1 MSVNEIVRI
10 AGNGEGVTADGRHA
24 PLAAPFDILDDYG
37 AIEPGP
43 HHQTPPCRHFPKCG
57 GCQLQHVDDA
67 GMQWFI
73 ADRIAGALAS
83 QQIDR
88 PDMPPATLSPP
99 RSRRR
104 ASMKAERFGKQVL
117 IGFNEHETHKI
128 VDMHECHVLA
138 PELFALVPPLRGLM
152 TLLMPPRKGKA
163 EIWMTLTDQGVDLMI
178 EKVKIEGLAATEA
191 LTDFAQAHKLA
202 RLSIDEGHGPETRWE
217 PRPVTVSFD
226 GVAVPVPV
234 GGFLQATADGEAALR
249 TIVEAHVGDAKT
261 VADLFAGLG
270 TFAVPLAAR
279 AKVYAAEGARG
290 SAAALK
296 GAGGGRQLPLFVEHR
311 DLFRRPLTVAELDRF
326 DAVVIDPPRAGARE
340 QMPAL
345 AAATRVQRLAY
356 VSCNPATFARD
367 AKDLIAGGW
376 VLERVVPVGQF
387 RWSTHV
393 ELVGLFGRDAGHVP
407 APGGVQLDVR
417 GWIKAG

>member
-37 AIEPGP
+37 VIEPGP
-43 HHQTPPCRHFPKCG
+43 HHQAPPCRHFPKCG

-67 GMQWFI
+67 GLQWFI

-88 PDMPPATLSPP
+88 PEMTPAPLSPP

-104 ASMKAERFGKQVL
+104 ASLKAERFGKQVL
-117 IGFNEHETHKI
+117 IGFYEAESHKI
-128 VDMHECHVLA
+128 VDMRECHVLA
-138 PELFALVPPLRGLM
+138 PELFALVEPLRGLLS
-152 TLLMPPRKGKA
+152 LLMPPRKGKA
-163 EIWMTLTDQGVDLMI
+163 EVTMTLTDQGVDLLI
-178 EKVKIEGLAATEA
+178 DKVTVAGLAATEA
-191 LTDFAQAHKLA
+191 LTDFAQNHALA
-202 RLSIDEGHGPETRWE
+202 RLAIDEGQGAETRWE

-226 GVAVPVPV
+226 GIAVPLPI
-234 GGFLQATADGEAALR
+234 GGFLQATADGEAALVA
-249 TIVEAHVGDAKT
+249 IVRDGVGDAKT
-261 VADLFAGLG
+261 VADLFAGIG
-270 TFAVPLAAR
+270 TFTVPLAAR
-279 AKVYAAEGARG
+279 AKVYAGEGSRG
-290 SAAALK
+290 AAAALK
-296 GAGGGRQLPLFVEHR
+296 SAGALRQLPIFVEHR
-311 DLFRRPLTVAELDRF
+311 DLFRRPLTMAELDRF

-345 AAATRVQRLAY
+345 AEAKRVRRLVY

-367 AKDLIAGGW
+367 AKDLIGGGW
-376 VLERVVPVGQF
+376 ILERVVPVGQF

-393 ELVGLFGRDAGHVP
+393 ELVGLFVRDASDV
-407 APGGVQLDVR
+407 APPEGVQLDRR
-417 GWIKAG
+417 GWVKG